1 MICEKIKTRSI
12 QYTIHSYNTT
22 QKGRRDSNS
31 FRPDGVKLA
40 DIIAML
46 SRWRSDHNITQNAFH
61 SIIMLI
67 QNVLLHEHKD
77 QPTSQYDNNFPPTA
91 YIADRLI

>member
-1 MICEKIKTRSI
+1 MASKTK
-12 QYTIHSYNTT
+12 YYEELMDHPVDP
-22 QKGRRDSNS
+22 K
-31 FRPDGVKLA
+31 FWPDGVKLA

-46 SRWRSDHNITQNAFH
+46 SRWRSDYNITQNAFH

-67 QNVLLHEHKD
+67 QNVLLREHKD

>member
-1 MICEKIKTRSI
+1 MASKTK
-12 QYTIHSYNTT
+12 YYEELMDHPVDP
-22 QKGRRDSNS
+22 K

-40 DIIAML
+40 DIIALL
-46 SRWRSDHNITQNAFH
+46 SRWTSDYNITQNAFH

-67 QNVLLHEHKD
+67 QNVLPREHKD